1 MVKLFMRRRENGTV
15 CYEVNTWY
23 RAAFAA
29 FALVLIGG
37 SYLSRDQVPFSW
49 ISFPMVASYFL
60 LFAALYYEYWKFDP
74 HAREIIHRYGVL
86 WFTKREVYPFDE
98 FSAVQL
104 RLHRKGGISAAQTR
118 GGARRAHLTLS
129 LIRPE
134 EAQPVEIE
142 SISRRRSAG
151 GTEAAAEAVAA
162 CCGLPLEQISE
173 FDEQQ
178 H

>member
-1 MVKLFMRRRENGTV
+1 MVKLFMRQREDGTV
-15 CYEVNTWY
+15 LYEVNAWY

-37 SYLSRDQVPFSW
+37 SYLSREQVPFSW
-49 ISFPMVASYFL
+49 ISFPMVASYFF
-60 LFAALYYEYWKFDP
+60 LFAALFYEYWKFDP
-74 HAREIIHRYGVL
+74 HAEEIIHRYGVL
-86 WFTKREVYPFDE
+86 WFTKREVFRFDE

-104 RLHRKGGISAAQTR
+104 RLHRKGGITAAQTK

-129 LIRPE
+129 LIRFDE
-134 EAQPVEIE
+134 EEPVEIE

-162 CCGLPLEQISE
+162 CCRLPLERISE
-173 FDEQQ
+173 FDEQ